1 MRSPGDA
8 PKAGTGDSADESQ
21 TTRNRLTMY
30 LAAAVSALHIYLLAF
45 SPMSDLRIG
54 AVHFATFGALCALY
68 YPIAPKASGLA
79 WRFTRTLDLVAGVL
93 AITCVVY
100 LFLMEEALYAR
111 GVNFIPSDWVFS
123 ALCVLLALEF
133 TRRSVG
139 WTIPIIVMLAMGYA
153 LGLGQYLGG
162 VLQFPGLSTE
172 VVLYRS
178 FFGPNGLFG
187 SLAGISYE
195 YVFVFILFGAFLAR
209 SGASDF
215 IIDLARCATGRL
227 RGGPGFVA
235 VLSSALMGSISG
247 SAAANVVSTGT
258 MTIPMMKRAGFKPEY
273 AAGLETA
280 ASTGGQMMPPIMGAG
295 AFVMA
300 SYTQIPYVYIIGV
313 ALLPAILYLIS
324 VAIWVRIGVL
334 KHGVAETTMEIPA
347 LTTVLRGGWYHVV
360 PIGVLIAMMVTG
372 YTPDFAALTA
382 IAAIVA
388 TSWLFGERL
397 GPKAIIETLA
407 VGARHMVSTAVLL
420 ICLGIMVNMLG
431 TTGLGNTFGLM
442 IDQWS
447 NGNVLIA
454 IILIALAS
462 LVLGMGLPV
471 TASYIILATLA
482 APALSDM
489 ILHVQ
494 LVQTIADGNVPA
506 QAVTMLQ
513 ALGIPGAESLGQA
526 MSRSEASALLGAL
539 PDAMVGMLTEQTLS
553 TAALTTALL
562 SAHMI
567 IFWLSQDSN
576 VTPPVCI
583 AAFAAAAIAKTD
595 PFRTAFTAWKMAKG
609 LYVIP
614 LLFAF
619 TPFLAGDFLV
629 ALEIFTWGIFGF
641 YAMSA
646 AFAGYLEAP
655 VGIVLRVVLFAI
667 ALVLFWPLGALWKA
681 LALAAFIAV
690 FVFVR
695 GRSRPPLAAAA
706 GQPQLGDQGQ
716 GR

>member
-1 MRSPGDA
+1 MRSQGDA
-8 PKAGTGDSADESQ
+8 SKAN
-21 TTRNRLTMY
+21 TTPEPATSDPASGRNGWRQQLSMY

-68 YPIAPKASGLA
+68 YPVAPNASGRMRWFA
-79 WRFTRTLDLVAGVL
+79 RATDAIAGVL
-93 AITCVVY
+93 AIACVAY
-100 LFLMEEALYAR
+100 LFLMQEALYDR
-111 GVNFIPSDWVFS
+111 GVNFIIADWVFS

-133 TRRSVG
+133 TRRAVG
-139 WTIPIIVMLAMGYA
+139 WTIPIIVTVAMSYT
-153 LGLGQYLGG
+153 LGLGQFLGG
-162 VLQFPGLSTE
+162 VLHFPGLSTE
-172 VVLYRS
+172 IVLYRA

-215 IIDLARCATGRL
+215 IIDIAKCATGRL

-258 MTIPMMKRAGFKPEY
+258 MTIPMMKRAGFKSEF

-334 KHGVAETTMEIPA
+334 KHGIGESSLETSSLA
-347 LTTVLRGGWYHVV
+347 SVLRGGWFHLL
-360 PIGVLIAMMVTG
+360 PIAVLIAMMVVG
-372 YTPDFAALTA
+372 YTPDLAAMA
-382 IAAIVA
+382 GIAAIIA

-397 GPKAIIETLA
+397 GLKAITETLA
-407 VGARHMVSTAVLL
+407 LGARNMVSTAVLL

-431 TTGLGNTFGLM
+431 TTGFGSTFGLM
-442 IDQWS
+442 IEQWS
-447 NGNVLIA
+447 NGSVLIA
-454 IILIALAS
+454 LVLIALAS

-489 ILHVQ
+489 IVELQ
-494 LVQTIADGNVPA
+494 LIQAIADGNVPS
-506 QAVTMLQ
+506 QAAMMIQ
-513 ALGIPGAESLGQA
+513 ALGIPGADALGQV
-526 MSRSEASALLGAL
+526 MSHGEASKLLSAL
-539 PDAMVGMLTEQTLS
+539 PEALVGTLSEQTLS

-629 ALEIFTWGIFGF
+629 ALEIFAWSIFGF

-646 AFAGYLEAP
+646 SFAGYLETP
-655 VGIVLRVVLFAI
+655 VGIIMRAVLFAI
-667 ALVLFWPLGALWKA
+667 ALVLFWPLAAMWKA
-681 LALAAFIAV
+681 LALGAFAVV
-690 FVFVR
+690 FVV
-695 GRSRPPLAAAA
+695 GRTRARPLVSVTA
-706 GQPQLGDQGQ
+706 GRAP
-716 GR
+716 RV